1 VDAEDPDSVISP
13 VLLSY
18 MRRTISELEKSERN
32 RIGERYTAP
41 GVVAC
46 RGASLAL
53 NTTVF
58 SA

>member
-1 VDAEDPDSVISP
+1 
-13 VLLSY
+13 